1 MVVSHDAGGN
11 VTFCNNSCQ
20 DAHGKCAPA
29 KTGRNIESL
38 NREIMGIARDAAFL
52 YWLTDDEK
60 YAKLAAS
67 RF

>member
-1 MVVSHDAGGN
+1 MESVHPS
-11 VTFCNNSCQ
+11 
-20 DAHGKCAPA
+20 

-60 YAKLAAS
+60 YAKLAAGVLIPTCRAS
-67 RF
+67 IIGMSPLT